1 MSKKGF
7 TLVEITVVIA
17 IVAFISTAS
26 IITFNQITDKVNN
39 NELEDLI
46 TQIELATDVYFNVHT
61 EYITQLYESDGS
73 DMICTRLYKLQQD
86 GLIDMNLINPITD
99 ERISGTMCVY
109 SSLDENKNIIHEF
122 EIE

>member
-46 TQIELATDVYFNVHT
+46 TQIELSTDVYFNVHT
-61 EYITQLYESDGS
+61 EYITQLYESDES
-73 DMICTRLYKLQQD
+73 DVICTRLYKLQQD

>member
-61 EYITQLYESDGS
+61 EYITQLYESDES
-73 DMICTRLYKLQQD
+73 DVICTRLYKLQQD

>member
-73 DMICTRLYKLQQD
+73 DVICTRLYKLQQD

>member
-17 IVAFISTAS
+17 IVAFISTTS

-73 DMICTRLYKLQQD
+73 DVICTRLYKLQQD
-86 GLIDMNLINPITD
+86 ALIDMNLINPITD

>member
-73 DMICTRLYKLQQD
+73 DVICTRLYKLQQD

-109 SSLDENKNIIHEF
+109 SSLDENKSIIHEF